1 MTYEFFKDNYDI
13 NDMEIK
19 RIEIKDNK
27 LYLSLSMNV
36 YLDLI
41 ANGYRPSMDFNQEKT
56 FVFFVDYND
65 YIFPLDS
72 KILFKNDSILIGNR
86 ELRITLS
93 TVDII

>member
-19 RIEIKDNK
+19 SIEVKDKK
-27 LYLSLSMNV
+27 LYLSLSMNI

-41 ANGYRPSMDFNQEKT
+41 ANGYRPVMDFNQEKT
-56 FVFFVDYND
+56 FVFLVDYND

-72 KILFKNDSILIGNR
+72 KILFKNDSILIENR
-86 ELRITLS
+86 ELKITLS